1 LGFWTLVTLL
11 PFFLN
16 IITFKKE
23 KEKNNN
29 IFSTEENFK
38 TQKWVKKVT
47 CSKTYM
53 IIDLFGYLLL
63 KYG

>member
-38 TQKWVKKVT
+38 TQNTPKKVT
-47 CSKTYM
+47 RAKTYM
-53 IIDLFGYLLL
+53 FIDVFD
-63 KYG
+63 KYKR